1 MHVKCMMCLHRG
13 SPLFFHCHKLQ
24 LWKYSIDVRKV
35 PFSITPC
42 YAKKMA
48 KHEWFYYRL
57 NQNIWSSPF
66 LFCPSFLIFI
76 LVIAFTTFYHFLSEL
91 MFDFSACRI
100 GVCHVKRSV
109 QDEAENQV
117 QDNAAAPWRE
127 GMFINDILKN
137 INKHLRFCIEEYYSI
152 II

>member
-1 MHVKCMMCLHRG
+1 MFSELVRALSYLKGEVEYLREQNVRDLLTRNKLLCIYLSVYNIVSDFFSQRHVTG
-13 SPLFFHCHKLQ
+13 
-24 LWKYSIDVRKV
+24 
-35 PFSITPC
+35 
-42 YAKKMA
+42 
-48 KHEWFYYRL
+48 E
-57 NQNIWSSPF
+57 
-66 LFCPSFLIFI
+66 LFCNFSTLHI
-76 LVIAFTTFYHFLSEL
+76 
-91 MFDFSACRI
+91 DFSACRN

-152 II
+152 IIKS